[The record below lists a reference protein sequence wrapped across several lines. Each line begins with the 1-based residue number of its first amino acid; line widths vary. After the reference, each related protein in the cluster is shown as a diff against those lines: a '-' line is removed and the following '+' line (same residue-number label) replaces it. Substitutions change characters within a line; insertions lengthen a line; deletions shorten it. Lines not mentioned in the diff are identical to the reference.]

1 MYNKLKEFQEMKINL
16 TFKLFYLITFLAL
29 SLTIYGQTTPEVSI
43 PLNFSD
49 NTGGTFND
57 VVFFGLDQTATS
69 GLDPLLGEDALPP
82 FSPALEVRQ
91 NIGLAQSYKDYRNA
105 PSYPFSGTEIHNLV
119 WQLNPG
125 ATDLNIVYDLPANMT
140 IQIQDNITGTLFNSG
155 VVSGSGTY
163 TITIASVI
171 TSGKLTAVYTNFSP
185 ELLGPTNLQAVAD
198 TFAVLLNWIDNS
210 SNELGFIIERKNDD
224 SLSVDPYIVIDSV
237 GANLQSFNDTGR
249 IPNTTYTYRVRA
261 YNSASLSSYSNQVT
275 ATTIIPVELTSF
287 TATVEK
293 TKITLKWST
302 ATELNNRG
310 FEIERKLFNEWV
322 RLIFIEGNGTTTNSS
337 DYSYIDDFSNSSYKG
352 QILYRL
358 KQIDFDGT
366 STFSNVVSSS
376 VDFTV
381 KEYSLLNNFPN
392 PFNPST
398 IISYQLPVA
407 SNVSLKIYNVVGE
420 EVATL
425 VNMNQEAGLY
435 QVNFNA
441 DNLGSGIYFY
451 KLQAVNALSKNGTNF
466 AQTKKMILIR

>member
-1 MYNKLKEFQEMKINL
+1 MKIIL
-16 TFKLFYLITFLAL
+16 TFKLFYLTIILSSSLAL
-29 SLTIYGQTTPEVSI
+29 YGQTTPQVSI

-49 NTGGTFND
+49 NLGVFNNI
-57 VVFFGLDQTATS
+57 VFFGLDQTATS
-69 GLDPLLGEDALPP
+69 GYDPLLGEDALPP
-82 FSPALEVRQ
+82 FPPGLEVRQ
-91 NIGLAQSYKDYRNA
+91 NIGLVQSYKDYRNA
-105 PSYPFSGTEIHNLV
+105 PSYPFSGTEIHTLA

-125 ATDLNIVYDLPANMT
+125 STGLNVNYNLPAGVSAVIAVLGSPGPALT
-140 IQIQDNITGTLFNSG
+140 DTGS
-155 VVSGSGTY
+155 Y
-163 TITIASVI
+163 TIPFSQFVSQATFTV
-171 TSGKLTAVYTNFSP
+171 TYNNFSP
-185 ELLGPTNLQAVAD
+185 ALTGPTNLQAVAD
-198 TFAVLLNWIDNS
+198 TFGVVLNWTDNS
-210 SNELGFIIERKNDD
+210 PNELGFIIERKNGD
-224 SLSVDPYIVIDSV
+224 SLSVDPFIAIDSV
-237 GANLQSFNDTGR
+237 GANIQSFNDTGR
-249 IPNTTYTYRVRA
+249 TPNTTYSYRVRA

-287 TATVEK
+287 IAEVIN

-322 RLIFIEGNGTTTNSS
+322 KIIFIEGKGTTTNSS
-337 DYSYIDDFSNSSYKG
+337 EYSYIDDLSNSSYKG
-352 QILYRL
+352 QIFYRL

-398 IISYQLPVA
+398 IISYQLPVT

-451 KLQAVNALSKNGTNF
+451 KLQAVDALSKNGNNF
-466 AQTKKMILIR
+466 TQTKKMILIR